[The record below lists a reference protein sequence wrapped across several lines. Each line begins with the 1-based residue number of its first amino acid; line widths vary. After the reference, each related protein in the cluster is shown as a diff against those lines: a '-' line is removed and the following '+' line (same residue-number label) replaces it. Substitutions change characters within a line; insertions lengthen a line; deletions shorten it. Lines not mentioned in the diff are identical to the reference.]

1 MDTRTALIEMMR
13 GYQQKPIAF
22 FTGGDILDV
31 EFTVSAHHELLG
43 CVVSLTS

>member
-1 MDTRTALIEMMR
+1 MDRITALIKLMR
-13 GYQQKPIAF
+13 DYQQKPVAF